1 MRLITENPDS
11 QYANRYVA
19 QDACHDGSLHPVT
32 DGLALL
38 ARDVHI
44 PARPNPAHY
53 TCSTSEQS
61 RTRPRLEGRRRR
73 QEGGEKE
80 CEKVGEDD
88 IVVEVED
95 EVVAGRQVERRD
107 GDLSRVQGRER
118 GQVFDELGGRLV
130 RRENEGKR
138 KQRALCEA
146 K

>member
-1 MRLITENPDS
+1 
-11 QYANRYVA
+11 
-19 QDACHDGSLHPVT
+19 
-32 DGLALL
+32 
-38 ARDVHI
+38 
-44 PARPNPAHY
+44 
-53 TCSTSEQS
+53 
-61 RTRPRLEGRRRR
+61 
-73 QEGGEKE
+73 
-80 CEKVGEDD
+80 VGEDD